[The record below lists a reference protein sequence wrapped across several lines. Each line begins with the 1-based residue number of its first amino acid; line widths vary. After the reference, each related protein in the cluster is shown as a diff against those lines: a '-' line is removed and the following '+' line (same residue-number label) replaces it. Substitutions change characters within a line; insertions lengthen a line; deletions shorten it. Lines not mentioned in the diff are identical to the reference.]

1 MLTVLRFF
9 GRLLKPVLS
18 RTIYRPGKVA
28 RILFG
33 PAKGL
38 RYTIFPGYG
47 LSMIYGGWE
56 PDVHAVMQQY
66 VTPGGTA
73 YDLGANYGIYSMFL
87 ARLVGPTGRVYAF
100 EPMPEILTQLK
111 ANIALNPLTNVE
123 FVPMAAS
130 DSAGTAQFRIGSHA
144 GSGHLETADQYH
156 PISGGIINVEQITLD
171 EFVLRGNRPPTF
183 MKIDVEGAEGSVIV
197 GAKRVL
203 DEHRPVIAV
212 EVHSADLGKQV
223 GAALAAANY
232 KAWRIEPGFPP
243 VRNLISHSKGE
254 CDVAGFVL
262 AIPTE
267 RTQDYPA
274 K

>member
-1 MLTVLRFF
+1 MVPVFRFF

-18 RTIYRPGKVA
+18 RTIYRPGNVA

-56 PDVHAVMQQY
+56 PDVHAVMQRF
-66 VTPGGTA
+66 VSPGGTA

-100 EPMPEILTQLK
+100 EPMPDIMTQLK

-130 DSAGTAQFRIGSHA
+130 DSVGTAQFRIGNHA
-144 GSGHLETADQYH
+144 GSGHLEAADQYH
-156 PISGGIINVEQITLD
+156 PQSGGTIHVEQITLD
-171 EFVLRGNRPPTF
+171 EFVRLGHPPPTF
-183 MKIDVEGAEGSVIV
+183 MKIDVEGAEGAVFA
-197 GAKRVL
+197 GASDVL
-203 DEHRPVIAV
+203 AKYRPVIAV
-212 EVHSADLGKQV
+212 EVHSADLGEQV
-223 GAALAAANY
+223 GAALSASNY
-232 KAWRIEPGFPP
+232 SAWRIEPGMPE
-243 VRNLISHSKGE
+243 VHNLTSGPKGK

-262 AIPTE
+262 AMPAE
-267 RTQDYPA
+267 R
-274 K
+274 KHEIGR